1 MRPRRVV
8 VIGAGMVGLSC
19 AWSLQDY
26 DVEVE
31 VLDRG
36 RAGHGASWGNAGFV
50 APAFTVPLP
59 EPSILRYGIRAVL
72 DRHSPV
78 RLPVRADQEL
88 ARFLLRMTRHC
99 TWPQWKRAMA
109 GYRGLNEQ
117 IFESFDAQ
125 LSAGVPAEIHEA
137 DVLAAFGDV
146 AAAAGLHHELAGVAA
161 SGQRVEVDL
170 LSGAEAKAAEP
181 LLTDRIGFAM
191 RVRGQRWLDPV
202 AYTAALA
209 EHVRDR
215 GGQVTEQVNVTGVRR
230 HGGGVVVECSDG
242 RREADAVVLAN
253 GAWLPALAAEHGV
266 RMPQFGGRGYSFTV
280 PVRQPLAGPLYFPG
294 ARSALAPR
302 GDRVRVTGVMEF
314 QRPDAPLD
322 HRAIATIIRALRPLL
337 TGADWDRA
345 EHRWV
350 GARPLSAD
358 GIPLVG
364 PSATEGVYVAGG
376 HGMWGVTLG
385 PLTGRM
391 LAEHIATGA
400 TPAELAWLDPTR

>member
-1 MRPRRVV
+1 MCSRRVV

-26 DVEVE
+26 DFEVE

-36 RAGHGASWGNAGFV
+36 RAGHGASWGNAGFI
-50 APAFTVPLP
+50 APSLTVPLP
-59 EPSILRYGIRAVL
+59 EPSILRYGVRAVL

-78 RLPVRADQEL
+78 RLPPRADRDL

-109 GYRGLNEQ
+109 GYRGLNER

-125 LSAGVPAEIHEA
+125 LSAGVPAETHEA
-137 DVLAAFGDV
+137 DVLAAFPDF

-161 SGQRVEVDL
+161 SGQRVDVDL
-170 LSGAEAKAAEP
+170 LSGAEAVAAEP
-181 LLTDRIGFAM
+181 SLSDRIGFAM
-191 RVRGQRWLDPV
+191 RIRGQRWLDPV

-209 EHVRDR
+209 KNICER

-230 HGGGVVVECSDG
+230 RGRGVVVECTDG
-242 RREADAVVLAN
+242 GREADAVVLAN
-253 GAWLPALAAEHGV
+253 GAWLPALAAKHGV
-266 RMPQFGGRGYSFTV
+266 RIPQFGGRGYSFTV
-280 PVRQPLAGPLYFPG
+280 PVRRPLTGPLYFPG

-322 HRAIATIIRALRPLL
+322 RRVLEMIIRAVRPLL
-337 TGADWDRA
+337 TEADWDRI
-345 EHRWV
+345 EQRWV

-364 PSATEGVYVAGG
+364 PTNTQGVYVAGG

-391 LAEHIATGA
+391 LAEHIATGI
-400 TPAELAWLDPTR
+400 TPPELAWLSPTR